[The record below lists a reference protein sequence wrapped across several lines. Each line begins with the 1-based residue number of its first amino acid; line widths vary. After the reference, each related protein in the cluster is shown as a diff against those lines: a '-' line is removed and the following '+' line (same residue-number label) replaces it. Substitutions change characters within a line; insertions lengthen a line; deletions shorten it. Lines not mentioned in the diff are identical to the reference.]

1 MTTNPHSRKSSV
13 AHTSTIG
20 ALVPINTPSKHD
32 EQHDNIEEKPD
43 IDQEIDPNVYIV
55 QPFKQA
61 SKPKDLIER
70 KKELINPSEQ
80 LLNSTIEVI
89 NHFSLCY
96 EKVKQQLETE
106 QTIEKNKQEKQ
117 QKKKVAKQARLRP
130 LIVHQDQNDF
140 ASQQQ
145 MFIDESVGISPR
157 SKGTE
162 TNRVNLKEVY
172 RKKLFM
178 LRKLRP
184 ELFDTNGKLLSKK
197 HSNSLE
203 NNSSLTQQNSDDEQT
218 MISGLLKENDEKCA
232 SLVSHVTETS
242 SISEIIRENSV
253 LKRIDIKT
261 KRNFIE

>member
-1 MTTNPHSRKSSV
+1 
-13 AHTSTIG
+13 
-20 ALVPINTPSKHD
+20 
-32 EQHDNIEEKPD
+32 
-43 IDQEIDPNVYIV
+43 
-55 QPFKQA
+55 
-61 SKPKDLIER
+61 
-70 KKELINPSEQ
+70 SEQ

-96 EKVKQQLETE
+96 EKVKRQLETE

-140 ASQQQ
+140 ANQQQ
-145 MFIDESVGISPR
+145 TFIDESVGISPR
-157 SKGTE
+157 SKGIE
-162 TNRVNLKEVY
+162 KNGVNLKEVY
-172 RKKLFM
+172 RNKLFM

-197 HSNSLE
+197 HSNSIE